1 MIDTFVILFN
11 ENRPLSV
18 DYAAKLRNSYMS
30 PSSVSSGG
38 EFDSSKDGEH
48 PLGIHPSSPS
58 SLANRLAAAH
68 GMSRKRNH
76 LVDDDLMDGDNSSD
90 IMPVVPSRQR
100 SCSRDG
106 GVDDIAVPDDD
117 DDIHETGKYLYISI
131 YYTIKTYT
139 YVYGFNFSFVI
150 PLYQFKMIASVEI
163 FQVFVTMIA

>member
-1 MIDTFVILFN
+1 M
-11 ENRPLSV
+11 SV

-48 PLGIHPSSPS
+48 PLGMHPSSPS

-117 DDIHETGKYLYISI
+117 DDIHETGKYLLEKSHF
-131 YYTIKTYT
+131 IKIKP
-139 YVYGFNFSFVI
+139 SLWI
-150 PLYQFKMIASVEI
+150 
-163 FQVFVTMIA
+163 